1 MDDDLGVPCTVCYQR
16 SAAGMRFCT
25 SCGTPLPEV
34 EPPRPLFVDDT
45 LISAVPVGT
54 CRSCGA
60 VVADGLR
67 FCTGCGA
74 PVGTAPAAPLASL
87 HSPPPPPPP
96 PSPLLPPPLSALA
109 PPLTGPPPPLGGPPR
124 PARRSGRVVLV
135 LAVVL
140 LLVGGGVGAWA
151 LTRDDDSSQPAAAPP
166 VTDPP
171 ADGGDLPSEGTST
184 DVVPSPSAVAPA
196 VPPVTCWDGSTT
208 ERVANCS
215 VPQGRAGLRYV
226 FPGMRGQECSRLGAS
241 PTIDRTA
248 LVQCVA
254 YLDDGTA
261 IKINYSQWG
270 SVASANDHYS
280 GKLDSARGP
289 RGLQRWIGQVR
300 GQYNGAQVY
309 RDEPFSTSTYA
320 PTEAALLEA
329 LGSVAQGRQP
339 ESIRGRPTP

>member
-1 MDDDLGVPCTVCYQR
+1 M
-16 SAAGMRFCT
+16 
-25 SCGTPLPEV
+25 
-34 EPPRPLFVDDT
+34 
-45 LISAVPVGT
+45 
-54 CRSCGA
+54 
-60 VVADGLR
+60 
-67 FCTGCGA
+67 
-74 PVGTAPAAPLASL
+74 
-87 HSPPPPPPP
+87 
-96 PSPLLPPPLSALA
+96 
-109 PPLTGPPPPLGGPPR
+109 
-124 PARRSGRVVLV
+124 

-171 ADGGDLPSEGTST
+171 AGDLPSEGTST